1 MTIFVICGICLLVFL
16 LLFLWGHRHTE
27 TPVETPPSCSTC
39 DGNDSRCM
47 QECAMEAAIKDI
59 EYFDDEELDVF
70 RDRQSDEYSDDEV
83 EQFREVLY
91 TMQQN
96 EVRDWANSL
105 SLRHISVPDQ
115 LKDEL
120 FMMME

>member
-1 MTIFVICGICLLVFL
+1 
-16 LLFLWGHRHTE
+16 
-27 TPVETPPSCSTC
+27 
-39 DGNDSRCM
+39 M

-59 EYFDDEELDVF
+59 EYFDDEELDMF
-70 RDRQSDEYSDDEV
+70 RDRQSDHYTDDEA

-91 TMQQN
+91 TMRQE

-105 SLRHISVPDQ
+105 ALRHIEVPDQ

-120 FMMME
+120 FLMMNDE

>member
-16 LLFLWGHRHTE
+16 LLFLWGRRHTE

-47 QECAMEAAIKDI
+47 QECA
-59 EYFDDEELDVF
+59 
-70 RDRQSDEYSDDEV
+70 V

-91 TMQQN
+91 TRQQN